1 MKRGTKHRKGRRG
14 HRNTKRKVQ
23 RGGFSMA
30 DVMSAI
36 GLRTTKDEDKIK
48 KGLSDLE
55 GLYSQMQKNE
65 VYANNQ
71 KANNKLGEIITSLR
85 SNKDDFNKV
94 AEKIDQFN
102 EIIKSS
108 GKPELEISEKE
119 KDDSPNVESDSANKE
134 STKRAESTPAAKTPA
149 SEVLENLTKENTRQ
163 LLEDKPSEVAVA
175 AGGKKSKKRKTK
187 KSKKSKKK
195 SKKYPKSKKHY
206 NQRGGKGCSPLITP
220 AKVNPFQ
227 GPPWKGGDVTS
238 WPGVG
243 GTPGVTNYLKQNKLE
258 TNPQVD
264 RYPDMV
270 SGIYT

>member
-1 MKRGTKHRKGRRG
+1 
-14 HRNTKRKVQ
+14 
-23 RGGFSMA
+23 
-30 DVMSAI
+30 
-36 GLRTTKDEDKIK
+36 
-48 KGLSDLE
+48 
-55 GLYSQMQKNE
+55 
-65 VYANNQ
+65 
-71 KANNKLGEIITSLR
+71 
-85 SNKDDFNKV
+85 
-94 AEKIDQFN
+94 
-102 EIIKSS
+102 
-108 GKPELEISEKE
+108 
-119 KDDSPNVESDSANKE
+119 
-134 STKRAESTPAAKTPA
+134 PAAKTPA